1 MKAYDRG
8 SSLFWLLLSVYVCIA
23 SLRMGIGSP
32 RNPGMGFLTFGA
44 AGILGI
50 LSLALLAQSFFVK
63 GKDEIAPAFSGILWK
78 RVLFVLLVMIG
89 YAISMSSLGY
99 LLSTFLLMFFL
110 FLILKRTWWRWA
122 LASALLTALV
132 TYYVFSVALNCQF
145 PRGPFGF

>member
-1 MKAYDRG
+1 MKAFDRG

-50 LSLALLAQSFFVK
+50 LSLALFVQSFFSRNRDGV
-63 GKDEIAPAFSGILWK
+63 APAFSGILWK
-78 RVLFVLLVMIG
+78 RLSFVLLAMIG
-89 YAISMSSLGY
+89 YALSVNSLGY
-99 LLSTFLLMFFL
+99 VLSTFLLMFLL

-122 LASALLTALV
+122 LVSAVLTTLI
-132 TYYVFSVALNCQF
+132 THYVFSVVLNCQF

>member
-44 AGILGI
+44 AAILGI
-50 LSLALLAQSFFVK
+50 LSLVLLAQSFVFK
-63 GKDEIAPAFSGILWK
+63 GKGGAAPTFSGILWK
-78 RVLFVLLVMIG
+78 RLLFVIVVMTG
-89 YAISMSSLGY
+89 YALSISGLGY
-99 LLSTFLLMFFL
+99 ALSTFLLMFLL

-122 LASALLTALV
+122 LVSALITTVV
-132 TYYVFSVALNCQF
+132 THYVFSVVLNCQF